1 MDIYKLVDF
10 PREASGAGKASGG
23 REFTVQN
30 RIFESGTLRI
40 LLVLLLVVSSAHAH
54 EGHRPLPTRGM
65 EVSVET
71 GSMILTKAARET
83 LDVQTVEAESR
94 KLSQSLVAYGSIV
107 VPWDRH
113 AVIASPLTGRIVD
126 LKASPGESVKAGQV
140 LAEMESPELE
150 QLELELRA
158 AQVDLLLSSKLVEN
172 IGQVSRNGA
181 IPGVRLIEAKLK
193 LDQDKVAVE
202 LASVKWQSLQLPRE
216 MLDTILQ
223 SPQQNHRQLLQLRSP
238 IDGIVTH
245 ADLSIGKVV
254 DPKEHLFEIIDLRS
268 VWLKIQVLEKDLTR
282 VSLGQPIQFQLTNDS
297 SNPYAGIVD
306 VVDSY
311 LDPDTHL
318 GTVWAT
324 LKNEFS
330 GQAILLPGLTGQV
343 KVDSIQVSSHLTIPI
358 SSVIR
363 DGAERFV
370 LVEQE
375 QTAVASTYKKQPL
388 VIGKRSGDF
397 VEVLG
402 GSLYPGDRVV
412 TRGSHELGSFFAKG
426 VLKVSPES
434 ARDIGLKT
442 APVSTDSIG
451 ETITIDGVVDVPP
464 TNRSIASAQLGG
476 AIHRI
481 LVDRGQTVRRGQVLA
496 EITSQAF
503 QNLQIDLL
511 QANLNFNMKQTTVEN
526 LRSAKEAIAPR
537 QLWENESQLNQFAS
551 RRDTVIQQLKTA
563 GVTDRQIDDLLRSKQ
578 LLVTLPVLAPIDG
591 VITGFDKFLGHV
603 VRPDEPLF
611 EIHDLSRAWVQG
623 FISQLDF
630 PRVRMGQHVRIRFVT
645 SPDEVILGTITRSGQ
660 SISVGDRT
668 LSVWIEL
675 QSKPSFALQH
685 NMLARIHIETGE
697 VATALS
703 VPLRAIVNEGMRS
716 YVFVEG
722 ADHIFERRFVVTGR
736 SNDLQIGI
744 VHGLSQG
751 ESIAVGGAA
760 ALQSGYAALK

>member
-1 MDIYKLVDF
+1 MTLAIPFRSIGLF
-10 PREASGAGKASGG
+10 AS
-23 REFTVQN
+23 
-30 RIFESGTLRI
+30 
-40 LLVLLLVVSSAHAH
+40 LLTSLLIVSPVHAH

-65 EVSVET
+65 EVNVET

-83 LDVQTVEAESR
+83 LDVQTVEAEAM
-94 KLSQSLVAYGSIV
+94 KLPRTLNAYGSV
-107 VPWDRH
+107 VMPWDRH

-126 LKASPGESVKAGQV
+126 LKVSPGETVSVGQV

-150 QLELELRA
+150 QLILELRT
-158 AQVDLLLSSKLVEN
+158 AQVELLLSSKMVEN
-172 IGQVSRNGA
+172 LGQVSRSGA
-181 IPGVRLIEAKLK
+181 LPAVRLIEAKLRQ
-193 LDQDKVAVE
+193 DQDKAAVE
-202 LASVKWQSLQLPRE
+202 LASVKWQSLQLPLS
-216 MLDTILQ
+216 MLNTILQ

-245 ADLSIGKVV
+245 VDLSIGKVV

-268 VWLKIQVLEKDLTR
+268 VWLKIQVLEKDLTT
-282 VSLGQPIQFQLTNDS
+282 VSVGQTIAFQMITDS
-297 SNPYAGIVD
+297 SISYLGVVD

-311 LDPDTHL
+311 LDPNTHL

-324 LKNEFS
+324 LKNEWN
-330 GQAILLPGLTGQV
+330 GQPFLLPGMTGQV
-343 KVDSIQVSSHLTIPI
+343 KVGSINGGDQLVIPV

-388 VIGKRSGDF
+388 VLGKRSGDF
-397 VEVLG
+397 IEVLG

-426 VLKVSPES
+426 VLTMSPES

-442 APVSTDSIG
+442 APVSTGTIKES
-451 ETITIDGVVDVPP
+451 ITIDGSVDVPP

-476 AIHRI
+476 AIDKI

-496 EITSQAF
+496 EVTSQAF
-503 QNLQIDLL
+503 QNLQLELL
-511 QANLNFNMKQTTVEN
+511 KTSLNFNMKQTMVEN
-526 LRSAKEAIAPR
+526 LRSAREAIAPR
-537 QLWENESQLNQFAS
+537 QLWENESQLNQLAS
-551 RRDTVIQQLKTA
+551 RSDIAIQQLKTA
-563 GVTDRQIDDLLRSKQ
+563 GITDQQIAELLSSKR
-578 LLVTLPVLAPIDG
+578 LMVTLPVLAPIDG
-591 VITGFDKFLGHV
+591 VLMGFDKFLGHV

-611 EIHDLSRAWVQG
+611 EVHDLSRAWVQG
-623 FISQLDF
+623 FISQRDF
-630 PRVRMGQHVRIRFVT
+630 PRVRIGQQVRMRFVA
-645 SPDEVILGTITRSGQ
+645 SPDEVLLGSITRSGQ
-660 SISVGDRT
+660 SISVGDQT

-675 QSKPSFALQH
+675 QGKPSFTLQH
-685 NMLARIHIETGE
+685 NMLARIHIETGDME
-697 VATALS
+697 NSLS
-703 VPLRAIVNEGMRS
+703 VPRKAIVHEGSRS

-722 ADHIFERRFVVTGR
+722 ADKTFERRFVVTGR
-736 SNDLQIGI
+736 SNDLQTGI
-744 VHGLSQG
+744 VNGLSSG

>member
-1 MDIYKLVDF
+1 MQTKHLQGSQNFAVSNTLSLVF
-10 PREASGAGKASGG
+10 LFAG
-23 REFTVQN
+23 
-30 RIFESGTLRI
+30 
-40 LLVLLLVVSSAHAH
+40 VLFVSSIHAH

-65 EVSVET
+65 EVNVEA

-83 LDVQTVEAESR
+83 LDVQIIEAESK
-94 KLSQSLVAYGSIV
+94 KLTQSLVTYGLIV

-126 LKASPGESVKAGQV
+126 LKVSPGEAVKVGQV

-150 QLELELRA
+150 QLVLELRA
-158 AQVDLLLSSKLVEN
+158 SQVDFLLSSKLVEN
-172 IGQVSRNGA
+172 IGPASRSGA

-193 LDQDKVAVE
+193 LEQDRVAVE
-202 LASVKWQSLQLPRE
+202 LASVKWQSLQLPLA
-216 MLDTILQ
+216 MLDTILK

-282 VSLGQPIQFQLTNDS
+282 VAVGQPIELHLTTDS
-297 SNPYAGIVD
+297 SNPYSGTID

-324 LKNEFS
+324 MKNEGN
-330 GQAILLPGLTGQV
+330 GQAILLPGMTGQV
-343 KVDSIQVSSHLTIPI
+343 KIDSIQGSNRVVIPI

-363 DGAERFV
+363 DGAERFG

-375 QTAVASTYKKQPL
+375 QTDVASTYKKQPL
-388 VIGKRSGDF
+388 VLGKRSGDF

-426 VLKVSPES
+426 VLKVGPES

-451 ETITIDGVVDVPP
+451 DTITIDGVVDVPP
-464 TNRSIASAQLGG
+464 THRSIASAQLGG
-476 AIHRI
+476 AIYRI
-481 LVDRGQTVRRGQVLA
+481 LVDRGQRVRRGQVLA

-511 QANLNFNMKQTTVEN
+511 QASLNFNTKQTMVEN
-526 LRSAKEAIAPR
+526 LRSANEAIAPR

-551 RRDTVIQQLKTA
+551 RRDVVFQQLKTA
-563 GVTDRQIDDLLRSKQ
+563 GITDQQIDDLLRSKK
-578 LLVTLPVLAPIDG
+578 LMVTLPVLASIDG
-591 VITGFDKFLGHV
+591 VIVGFDKFLGHV

-611 EIHDLSRAWVQG
+611 EVHDLSHAWVQG
-623 FISQLDF
+623 FISQRDF
-630 PRVRMGQHVRIRFVT
+630 PRVRMGQKVRIRFVT
-645 SPDEVILGTITRSGQ
+645 SPDEVILGTISRSGQ

-675 QSKPSFALQH
+675 KGKPSFPLQH

-697 VATALS
+697 VATALF
-703 VPLRAIVNEGMRS
+703 VPLKAIVHEGMRS

-722 ADHIFERRFVVTGR
+722 ADQIFERRFVVTGR

-744 VHGLSQG
+744 VNGLSSG
-751 ESIAVGGAA
+751 ESIAVSGAA

>member
-1 MDIYKLVDF
+1 MTFAIPFRSIGLL
-10 PREASGAGKASGG
+10 AS
-23 REFTVQN
+23 
-30 RIFESGTLRI
+30 
-40 LLVLLLVVSSAHAH
+40 LLIVSPVHAH

-65 EVSVET
+65 EVNVET

-83 LDVQTVEAESR
+83 LDVQTVEAEAM
-94 KLSQSLVAYGSIV
+94 KLPRTLNAYGSVII
-107 VPWDRH
+107 PWDRH

-126 LKASPGESVKAGQV
+126 LKVSPGETVSVGQV

-150 QLELELRA
+150 QLILELRT
-158 AQVDLLLSSKLVEN
+158 AQVELLLSSKMVEN
-172 IGQVSRNGA
+172 LGQVSRSGA
-181 IPGVRLIEAKLK
+181 LPAVRLIEAKLRQ
-193 LDQDKVAVE
+193 DQDKAAVE
-202 LASVKWQSLQLPRE
+202 LASVKWQSLQLPLS
-216 MLDTILQ
+216 MLNTILQ

-245 ADLSIGKVV
+245 VDLSIGKVV

-268 VWLKIQVLEKDLTR
+268 VWLKIQVLEKDLTI
-282 VSLGQPIQFQLTNDS
+282 VSVGQTIAFQMITDS
-297 SNPYAGIVD
+297 SISYLGVVD

-311 LDPDTHL
+311 LDPNTHL

-324 LKNEFS
+324 LKNERN
-330 GQAILLPGLTGQV
+330 GQPFLLPGMIGQV
-343 KVDSIQVSSHLTIPI
+343 KVGSIKGGDQLVIPV

-388 VIGKRSGDF
+388 VLGKRSGDF
-397 VEVLG
+397 IEVLG

-426 VLKVSPES
+426 VLTVSPES

-442 APVSTDSIG
+442 APVSTDTIK
-451 ETITIDGVVDVPP
+451 ETITIDGLVDVPP

-476 AIHRI
+476 AIVKI

-496 EITSQAF
+496 EVTSQAF
-503 QNLQIDLL
+503 QNLQLELL
-511 QANLNFNMKQTTVEN
+511 KTSLNFNMKQTMVEN
-526 LRSAKEAIAPR
+526 LRSAREAIAPR
-537 QLWENESQLNQFAS
+537 QLWENESQLNQLAS
-551 RRDTVIQQLKTA
+551 RSDIAIQQLKTA
-563 GVTDRQIDDLLRSKQ
+563 GITDQQIAELLSSKR
-578 LLVTLPVLAPIDG
+578 LMVTLPVLAPIDG
-591 VITGFDKFLGHV
+591 VLMGFDKFLGHV

-611 EIHDLSRAWVQG
+611 EVHDLSRVWVQG
-623 FISQLDF
+623 FISQRDF
-630 PRVRMGQHVRIRFVT
+630 PRVRMGQQVRMRFVA
-645 SPDEVILGTITRSGQ
+645 SPDEVLLGSITRSGQ
-660 SISVGDRT
+660 SISVGDQT

-675 QSKPSFALQH
+675 QGKPSFTLQH
-685 NMLARIHIETGE
+685 NMLARIHIETGDME
-697 VATALS
+697 NSLS
-703 VPLRAIVNEGMRS
+703 VPRKAIVHEGSRS

-722 ADHIFERRFVVTGR
+722 ADKTFERRFVVAGR
-736 SNDLQIGI
+736 SNDLQTGI
-744 VHGLSQG
+744 VNGLSSG